1 MIKNLKSLLWNIISS
16 DLSSDHNLE
25 ALRKIFMLNLLFVL
39 GSISLIS
46 LCILRFI
53 QQNFILSASNLLIFL
68 FLACLFLYL
77 RKTKKV
83 NLVGAI
89 GTVSTGVFFAFLI
102 AHGGINKTA
111 YIWSLTYP
119 LISLFLLGIKMGT
132 VTSVSL
138 LGIACIIF
146 TLGPR
151 YPFLT
156 SYSNDFILLFILAYI
171 TIHLFALVMEKV
183 REMIQDKLNTANIE
197 LKKANRKL
205 AQEIEDHLRSEQGL
219 RESEKKFHSL
229 FAFSPQAI
237 AITDIES
244 GRLID
249 VNTKFCELTKYTKQE
264 ILGQTTT
271 ALDFITE
278 EWRAKFLN
286 ELISKGEIE
295 GLELE
300 IKDRFGTTLSAL
312 TFSKI
317 IKLAGK
323 DYIITICL
331 DITERKRLEIQLRQA
346 QKMEAIGTLAGGIA
360 HDFNNLLMSIQG
372 KASVMLYNLDK
383 SHGLYDQLRSVEQ
396 LIQSGSKV
404 TNQILG
410 FAREGKFEV
419 KPTDLNEL
427 IKNSFKMFG
436 TARKEIKIHTEFEE
450 NIWTV
455 EIDHNQI
462 DQVLLNLFVNA
473 SQAMPNGGDLYIKTE
488 NIVLDKAYV
497 KPHLVQP
504 GKFVKVS
511 VTDTGVGMDESVM
524 EKAFDPFFTTRE
536 VGQGT
541 GLGLASAYGI
551 IKNHNGFINVNSEK
565 GVGSTFSIYLPAIE
579 KHVTDEIKPT
589 DRIKKGTGTILL
601 IDDEDRVLKSGRE
614 MLEALDYT
622 VLLAANGKDGIQAYQ
637 ENKENINLVILDM
650 VLPGMNGSEI
660 YDRLK
665 EINPDV
671 KVLLSSGYSQNGMAA
686 EILNKGCN
694 GFIQKPFTLE
704 QISQKIYDILHS

>member
-77 RKTKKV
+77 RKTKKA